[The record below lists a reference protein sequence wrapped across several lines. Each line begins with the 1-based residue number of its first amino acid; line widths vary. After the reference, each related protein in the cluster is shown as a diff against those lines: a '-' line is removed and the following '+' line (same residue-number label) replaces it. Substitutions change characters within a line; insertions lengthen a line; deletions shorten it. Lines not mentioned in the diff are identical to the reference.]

1 MTKYHAIWQ
10 EYERHN
16 SPAPI
21 NIRFNAGSNH
31 EALKKVFL
39 RKAAFDC
46 SENVEDFLESLEVS
60 EEDLTEEYLVNYFDN
75 IDIGG
80 FSFLVKLTNLDT
92 NEMVYTIGDLDEGT
106 DEIWE
111 D

>member
-1 MTKYHAIWQ
+1 MAKYHAIWQ
-10 EYERHN
+10 EYERYD

-21 NIRFNAGSNH
+21 NIRFNAESNH